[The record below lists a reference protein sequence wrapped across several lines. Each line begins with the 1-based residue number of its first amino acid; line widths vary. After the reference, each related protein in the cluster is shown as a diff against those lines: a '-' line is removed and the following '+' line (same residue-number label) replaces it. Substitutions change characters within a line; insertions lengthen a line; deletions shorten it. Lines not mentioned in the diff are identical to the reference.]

1 MEDELLTVEDVAAR
15 LNATPRTVRGW
26 LTRGWLVGYRFGV
39 ERGTWRIRPADLER
53 FIAEARNQPAQ

>member
-15 LNATPRTVRGW
+15 LNVTPRTVRGW

-53 FIAEARNQPAQ
+53 FIAEAHNQPAQ

>member
-15 LNATPRTVRGW
+15 LNVTPRTVRGW

-39 ERGTWRIRPADLER
+39 ERGTWRIKPADLER
-53 FIAEARNQPAQ
+53 FITEARNQPAQ